1 MERKVNKKDFLSLA
15 RKKWRS
21 NHVDDEMLQKIR
33 DVLIESRL
41 VETMIFKKMVIAIG
55 AGVIK
60 ANEPKKI
67 EEIWMRSGIH
77 SRLSS
82 KSFTGYGLN
91 AKERDNWK
99 SGILYKI
106 FKGRKTLIWMSN
118 L

>member
-1 MERKVNKKDFLSLA
+1 
-15 RKKWRS
+15 
-21 NHVDDEMLQKIR
+21 MLQKIR

-82 KSFTGYGLN
+82 KSFTGYGLS

-99 SGILYKI
+99 SGTLYKI
-106 FKGRKTLIWMSN
+106 FKGRKTLI
-118 L
+118 

>member
-1 MERKVNKKDFLSLA
+1 
-15 RKKWRS
+15 
-21 NHVDDEMLQKIR
+21 MLQKIR

-67 EEIWMRSGIH
+67 EGIWMRSGTH

-82 KSFTGYGLN
+82 KSFTGYGLSVE
-91 AKERDNWK
+91 ERDNWK
-99 SGILYKI
+99 SGTLYKI
-106 FKGRKTLIWMSN
+106 FKGRKILI
-118 L
+118 